1 MRQQR
6 VQMGSKKIFLI
17 KNEGFKFK
25 TNSESELEITLGF
38 ICVLYQ
44 EEYKL
49 SSFQWFIISFYY
61 SLNIAG
67 TGTGSQPYAGFVEN
81 SGIRIHY
88 RAAGQGPLL
97 LLLHGFADNE
107 ETFKAQMV
115 DFSKK
120 YTVSC
125 PTLRGLPPS
134 DVLDDVDAYDLS
146 HVVGDMVTIIGHF
159 KAEKAIIG
167 GYDFGGAAIQML
179 AMMAPDRIAGLILI
193 NTPTVPMF
201 YDLVNFD
208 EGQQKMSE
216 YTIKFMEYQPGDEK
230 NEADVVKFIRDPSRR
245 QAVQEYMR
253 TYPMHGTF
261 AYYKKNYPAPPLW
274 EETNWLEI
282 VLILSYMQP
291 HFLSLKY
298 RGVTD

>member
-1 MRQQR
+1 
-6 VQMGSKKIFLI
+6 
-17 KNEGFKFK
+17 
-25 TNSESELEITLGF
+25 
-38 ICVLYQ
+38 
-44 EEYKL
+44 
-49 SSFQWFIISFYY
+49 
-61 SLNIAG
+61 
-67 TGTGSQPYAGFVEN
+67 
-81 SGIRIHY
+81 
-88 RAAGQGPLL
+88 
-97 LLLHGFADNE
+97 
-107 ETFKAQMV
+107 MV

-159 KAEKAIIG
+159 KAERAIIG
-167 GYDFGGAAIQML
+167 GYDFGGSAIQML
-179 AMMAPDRIAGLILI
+179 AMMAPDL
-193 NTPTVPMF
+193 
-201 YDLVNFD
+201 NFD

-282 VLILSYMQP
+282 ILILSYMQP